1 MLSKKN
7 MNMAY
12 GLGASVVI
20 LGALFKLTH
29 FEIGFLNGSVLLSI
43 GLITEA
49 IIFGISAFEK
59 PEEDY
64 DWARVYPQL
73 RGGEASTAP
82 ETPEGLLSKRI
93 DSLLNEAKVDADLM
107 KRLAHSIENFEQL
120 AKQIQ
125 PSVEAL
131 GQTEKYAQELAK
143 TTEHLQSLQQM
154 YASQVETN
162 TQKTNLDR
170 ELAEQT
176 ALLQSQLVP
185 LVENIKSLNE
195 VYSGMLSALKK

>member
-1 MLSKKN
+1 MLSKKT

-29 FEIGFLNGSVLLSI
+29 FEIGFLNGSLLLSI

-49 IIFGISAFEK
+49 IIFGISAFEH
-59 PEEDY
+59 PQEDY
-64 DWARVYPQL
+64 DWSKVYPQL
-73 RGGEASTAP
+73 KGSEKGVEP

-93 DSLLNEAKVDADLM
+93 DALLNEAKVDVGLM
-107 KRLAHSIENFEQL
+107 KRLAESIENFEQL

-143 TTEHLQSLQQM
+143 TTSHLQALQNM

-162 TQKTNLDR
+162 TQRTNLDK

-176 ALLQSQLVP
+176 ELLKSQLVP
-185 LVENIKSLNE
+185 LVENIKELNA

>member
-1 MLSKKN
+1 MSKKS

-49 IIFGISAFEK
+49 VIFGISAFEK
-59 PEEDY
+59 PQEDY
-64 DWARVYPQL
+64 DWTRVYPQL
-73 RGGEASTAP
+73 KHGVASTSP
-82 ETPEGLLSKRI
+82 KSPEGLLSERI

-107 KRLAHSIENFEQL
+107 KRLAQSIQNFEHL
-120 AKQIQ
+120 TKQIQ
-125 PSVEAL
+125 PSIEAL

-143 TTEHLQSLQQM
+143 TTEHLQSLQHM

-162 TQKTNLDR
+162 TQKANLDKQ
-170 ELAEQT
+170 LAEQMI
-176 ALLQSQLVP
+176 LLKSQLVP
-185 LVENIKSLNE
+185 LVENIKGLNE
-195 VYSGMLSALKK
+195 VYSGMLSAIKK